1 VTWRLRE
8 KVLGYAPE
16 ELIGRSGYD
25 LVHPDHLQGSIS
37 RFTRSTQQPGAV
49 VTGERLLLHK
59 DGSSR
64 WIENV
69 IVNLLSEPSVQAI
82 VMHLRDISE
91 RKRAEEALRAS
102 EERFRALIQFS
113 FDVYW
118 ETDAQHRFVRQEF
131 SEGLSDAP
139 TPGSEIGKTRWELP
153 YLEPDEEAWRKH
165 RETLDAHL
173 PFRDFELA
181 RPTPDGGKRYVSVS
195 GLPAFDEAG
204 HFIGYRGV
212 GRHITERKRIE
223 EALRQREKELREI
236 VETIPAMTVTIAP
249 DGRDAFI
256 GKRFFEYSGLSEE
269 KARGSGWKVTVH
281 PDDLGLYLRKWRP
294 SLMSG
299 DPVEFETRVRRAD
312 GEYRWFLARAV
323 AQRDERG
330 NIVKWYEV
338 LTDIEDRKRA
348 EQALRRS
355 EAYLAEAQRLSH
367 TGSFAYKPSSRKTLF
382 WSEELFRIFK
392 LDPRRGIPDY
402 DETRRLVHP
411 DDLETVSATCLQGF
425 REKAEFSQTY
435 RLLLRDGT
443 VKHLQA
449 VWHPIVDETG
459 EVAEYVGTAADVT
472 EREQAEQNRKRAEAA
487 LRASEEQWK
496 AVFENNPVMYFM
508 VGETGTIISV
518 NPFGAEQLGYRVDE
532 LIGHPVTIV
541 FYEPDRAVV
550 QKNAAACFERP
561 GQAMSWDL
569 RKVRKNGEV
578 IWVRETARATV
589 INNCPVLLIVCEDIS
604 EGKHA
609 AEALREAQ
617 MELAHANRIATMG
630 HLTAS
635 IAHEVSQPVA
645 TARNNASA
653 ALNFLD
659 RSPPDLEEVKEALTC
674 VLSDTD
680 RARDIIGRIRDHIKK
695 APPRRDNFDLN
706 EAIHEVIAL
715 ARSEVAKNG
724 VSVHSRLAEGWCV
737 VHADHVQVQQVVLNL
752 ILNAIEAMSSGDEGP
767 RELLISTEH
776 SQTDGIIVAVRDSG
790 PGIDPEQLDRV
801 FDAFYTTKS
810 SGVGMGLSICRSI
823 IAAHGGRLWAEAN
836 KPKGAVFRFTLPT
849 DNSNL

>member
-561 GQAMSWDL
+561 GQAMSWEL

-695 APPRRDNFDLN
+695 APPRRDSFDLN